1 MQNSWVTFLFELN
14 TDHAI
19 GVTRINNQIAKE
31 TERNDA
37 DVRVSAHAREQ
48 RSDDDFAGQPAVAM
62 NDACRAVSAFAGQR
76 ERIAMLFKIGA
87 PREQLFDLVR
97 TFFDEHSYSGG
108 IA

>member
-1 MQNSWVTFLFELN
+1 MFELN
-14 TDHAI
+14 ADDAI
-19 GVTRINNQIAKE
+19 AITSVSDEIAKE
-31 TERNDA
+31 TERNNA
-37 DVRVSAHAREQ
+37 DVRVSAHASEQ
-48 RSDDDFAGQPAVAM
+48 RIDDDFAGQPAVAM

-97 TFFDEHSYSGG
+97 TFFDEHSHSGG